1 MINKIE
7 TIFLYSCSVC
17 WLFMAIFL
25 SIAYIGNPHSLP
37 IAQPFYQVIAYA
49 MAVLMFP
56 RVPLPFLLRIVLFG
70 FVLAILP
77 EGM

>member
-1 MINKIE
+1 MLNKIE
-7 TIFLYSCSVC
+7 TIFLYICSGC

-25 SIAYIGNPHSLP
+25 SIAYIGNSHPLP

-56 RVPLPFLLRIVLFG
+56 RVPIPFFLRIASFG
-70 FVLAILP
+70 FVLVILP
-77 EGM
+77 EGV